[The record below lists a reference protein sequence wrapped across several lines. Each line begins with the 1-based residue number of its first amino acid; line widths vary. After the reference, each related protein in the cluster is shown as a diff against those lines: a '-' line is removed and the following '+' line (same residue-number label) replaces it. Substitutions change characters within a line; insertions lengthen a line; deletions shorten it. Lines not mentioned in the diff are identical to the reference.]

1 MTLSMRL
8 RHVGIVEWVDV
19 IPLIVGGLGTVS
31 KNFEMWLEKIKG
43 QPFKSVP
50 TGNYKDHQKGAG
62 HLRLER
68 LSRIII

>member
-31 KNFEMWLEKIKG
+31 KNFEMWLEKIKVG
-43 QPFKSVP
+43 
-50 TGNYKDHQKGAG
+50 GIIAALQKRANWE
-62 HLRLER
+62 LQVSSER
-68 LSRIII
+68 CWTPEA